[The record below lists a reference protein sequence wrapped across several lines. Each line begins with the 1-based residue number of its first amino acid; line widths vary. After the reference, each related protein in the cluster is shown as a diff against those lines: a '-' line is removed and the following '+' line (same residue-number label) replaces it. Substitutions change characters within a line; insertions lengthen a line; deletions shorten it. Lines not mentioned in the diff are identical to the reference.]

1 MTSHPTVYTSDEC
14 NKCTRTKGE
23 FERRGVAITEINVE
37 ETPGAV
43 PALKAMGFGELPVVV
58 TDDDRWSGHRLDKI
72 LMYIRHRPRDGV

>member
-1 MTSHPTVYTSDEC
+1 MTSNPTVYTSDEC
-14 NKCTRTKGE
+14 SKCIRTKGE
-23 FERRGVAITEINVE
+23 FERRKVAEINVE

-72 LMYIRHRPRDGV
+72 LRYISHRPRDGA